1 MNDRYIIFTEV
12 KTRSSVDFGSPSQAV
27 TLEKRAGIRVGA
39 EGYLKRNYYDLYP
52 RFDVIE
58 IIVQNGDMKV
68 ESINHI
74 ENAFD
79 VNTRAIR

>member
-1 MNDRYIIFTEV
+1 MKSAPVSEWEPR
-12 KTRSSVDFGSPSQAV
+12 
-27 TLEKRAGIRVGA
+27 
-39 EGYLKRNYYDLYP
+39 GYLKRNYYDLYP